1 MKAKLAIVMLVMLT
15 IHIVAS
21 RKQYLLVEVPDQPDA
36 DESVEVPDQSEA
48 DESEE
53 NSYPSYSDE
62 TYGTYEAD
70 ADEPEELFLSSE
82 PDDSAEVS
90 IQRVLHCTKINN
102 LPFARQP

>member
-1 MKAKLAIVMLVMLT
+1 MQVMLT
-15 IHIVAS
+15 IVES

-36 DESVEVPDQSEA
+36 DESVEVPNQSDP

-53 NSYPSYSDE
+53 NSYPSYSHE

-90 IQRVLHCTKINN
+90 SQRVLVSCREINN
-102 LPFARQP
+102 IVFARKKVA